1 MFNVENV
8 FARVPKATTILD
20 TGLRSKRELYL
31 IKDGSAGP

>member
-20 TGLRSKRELYL
+20 NGLGSELKLYL